1 MYVFDV
7 FVWGQQ
13 QLQSLGWLA
22 SSTTPETA
30 KPLIPPMSEEMAGVK
45 KDIIFVL
52 QLLSFGVCHGCLW
65 HLCLWQV
72 FTSPHVR
79 MLLLLLPRMMP
90 RHFKLPLCK
99 HMSCEQF
106 VSTGQFCFAGWG
118 LTIQFS
124 HPHSILPNWVVG
136 FFEQWHVNILSVPF
150 PFIKG
155 DKKAHVFE
163 QVPPVP
169 CHLALISPCIQCGH
183 DCSLLVICKYC
194 SKLTVY
200 LFLLRCRR
208 NHFRR
213 IKRLGFDLYTST
225 WICPTVP
232 IRQCGL
238 LPNIPRLLSSRVPM
252 EHSKVQPLSCT

>member
-1 MYVFDV
+1 MYLCEANSNSNLLGGWHHPLHLRLPSLWFRLCQKKWLESRRTSFLFSSFWVLGYVMAAFDTC
-7 FVWGQQ
+7 
-13 QLQSLGWLA
+13 A
-22 SSTTPETA
+22 
-30 KPLIPPMSEEMAGVK
+30 
-45 KDIIFVL
+45 
-52 QLLSFGVCHGCLW
+52 
-65 HLCLWQV
+65 LWQV

-225 WICPTVP
+225 WICSTVP

>member
-1 MYVFDV
+1 MGSQEGHHFCSPAYEF
-7 FVWGQQ
+7 WG
-13 QLQSLGWLA
+13 
-22 SSTTPETA
+22 
-30 KPLIPPMSEEMAGVK
+30 MS
-45 KDIIFVL
+45 
-52 QLLSFGVCHGCLW
+52 W
-65 HLCLWQV
+65 
-72 FTSPHVR
+72 
-79 MLLLLLPRMMP
+79 
-90 RHFKLPLCK
+90 LPLTPVLYYKCSL
-99 HMSCEQF
+99 HRTSGCCSCCCPGWCQGISNYHCANM
-106 VSTGQFCFAGWG
+106 STGQFCFAGWG

-150 PFIKG
+150 PFTKG

-200 LFLLRCRR
+200 LFLLRCQR
-208 NHFRR
+208 NHFRH

-225 WICPTVP
+225 WICSTVP
-232 IRQCGL
+232 IGQCGL

-252 EHSKVQPLSCT
+252 EHSQVQPLSCT